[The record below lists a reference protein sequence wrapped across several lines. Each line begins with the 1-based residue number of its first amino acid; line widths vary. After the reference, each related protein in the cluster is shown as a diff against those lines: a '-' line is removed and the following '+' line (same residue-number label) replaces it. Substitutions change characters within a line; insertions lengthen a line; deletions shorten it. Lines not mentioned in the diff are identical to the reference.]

1 VTAPGTGETPE
12 TGSSAPIIWTLTNGH
27 AGFESQVLGLA
38 EAVGGTIVAKRV
50 RPRMPWTHI
59 PASIALP
66 PLSAI
71 DATSDK
77 LVPPWPDL
85 LISCGRRTVGLAL
98 KIKLESAGR
107 TFAVHIQD
115 PLVDPRRFDLVAAPA
130 HDGLEGANVI
140 TTAGAVHRVTPEKLA
155 AAAEQFRPM
164 LAHLPRPL
172 IAVLVGG
179 SNRRYQMTAATMANL
194 SERLKLMC
202 EKHSAGLAVTISRRT
217 SAPCTAMLREKMADL
232 PALVWDGHGDNP
244 YLGFLALADAFVVTE
259 DSVSMISEVASTG
272 KPVYV
277 AALEGGGGRF
287 RRFHMGLRAA
297 GITRPLDGTL
307 DDWNYTP
314 PEDTAQVAAEV
325 RKRMA
330 ERKTAS

>member
-1 VTAPGTGETPE
+1 MIV
-12 TGSSAPIIWTLTNGH
+12 WTLTNGH

-38 EAVGGTIVAKRV
+38 EAVGGTVVAKRV
-50 RPRMPWTHI
+50 RPRMPWTHV
-59 PASIALP
+59 PPGIALP
-66 PLSAI
+66 PLSAV

-98 KIKLESAGR
+98 KIKSESAGH

-115 PLVDPRRFDLVAAPA
+115 PLVDPGRFDLVAAPA
-130 HDGLEGANVI
+130 HDGLEGANVV
-140 TTAGAVHRVTPEKLA
+140 TTTGAVHRVTSEKPA
-155 AAAEQFRPM
+155 AAAEQFRP
-164 LAHLPRPL
+164 LLEVLPRPL

-179 SNRRYQMTAATMANL
+179 SNRRYRMTAATTANL
-194 SERLKLMC
+194 CGRLKLMC

-232 PALVWDGHGDNP
+232 PALVWDGQGDNP

-287 RRFHMGLRAA
+287 RRFHLNFRTA
-297 GITRPLDGTL
+297 GITRPLDGSL
-307 DDWNYTP
+307 DDWSYTP
-314 PEDTAQVAAEV
+314 PDDTEKVAAEV
-325 RKRMA
+325 RRRMA
-330 ERKTAS
+330 AQKTAV

>member
-1 VTAPGTGETPE
+1 MIV
-12 TGSSAPIIWTLTNGH
+12 WTLTNGH

-38 EAVGGTIVAKRV
+38 EAIGGTIVAKRA
-50 RPRMPWTHI
+50 RPRVPWTHI

-71 DATSDK
+71 DAASDK

-115 PLVDPRRFDLVAAPA
+115 PLVNPGRFDLVAAPA
-130 HDGLEGANVI
+130 HDGLEGANVM
-140 TTAGAVHRVTPEKLA
+140 TTTGAVHRVTAEKLA

-164 LAHLPRPL
+164 LANLPRPL
-172 IAVLVGG
+172 ITVLVGG
-179 SNRRYQMTAATMANL
+179 SNRRYRMTAATTANL
-194 SERLKLMC
+194 CERLKLMC

-232 PALVWDGHGDNP
+232 PALVWDGQGENP

-287 RRFHMGLRAA
+287 RRFHHNFRAA
-297 GITRPLDGTL
+297 GITRPLDGGL
-307 DDWNYTP
+307 DDWSYTP
-314 PEDTAQVAAEV
+314 PDDTAKVAAEL
-325 RKRMA
+325 RRRMA
-330 ERKTAS
+330 ARKTAA

>member
-1 VTAPGTGETPE
+1 MLV
-12 TGSSAPIIWTLTNGH
+12 WTLTNGH

-38 EAVGGTIVAKRV
+38 EAVGGTIVAKRA
-50 RPRMPWTHI
+50 RPRAPWTHI

-98 KIKLESAGR
+98 KIKLKSAGH

-115 PLVDPRRFDLVAAPA
+115 PLVNPGRFDLVAAPA
-130 HDGLEGANVI
+130 HDGLDGGNVVS
-140 TTAGAVHRVTPEKLA
+140 TTGAVHRVTPEKLA
-155 AAAEQFRPM
+155 AAAEQCRP
-164 LAHLPRPL
+164 LLERLPRPL

-179 SNRRYQMTAATMANL
+179 SNRRYRMTAATTANL
-194 SERLKLMC
+194 CGRLKLMC
-202 EKHSAGLAVTISRRT
+202 EKHSAGLAITISRRT
-217 SAPCTAMLREKMADL
+217 SAPCTAMLREKVADL

-277 AALEGGGGRF
+277 AALEGGGGGRF
-287 RRFHMGLRAA
+287 RRFHDNLRAA
-297 GITRPLDGTL
+297 GITRPLDGSL
-307 DDWNYTP
+307 DDWSYTP
-314 PEDTAQVAAEV
+314 PDDTEKVAAEV
-325 RKRMA
+325 RRRMA
-330 ERKTAS
+330 ARKFTA

>member
-1 VTAPGTGETPE
+1 MIV
-12 TGSSAPIIWTLTNGH
+12 WTLTNGH

-66 PLSAI
+66 PLSAV

-98 KIKLESAGR
+98 KIKLESTGH
-107 TFAVHIQD
+107 TVAVHIQD
-115 PLVDPRRFDLVAAPA
+115 PLVDPGRFDLVAAPA
-130 HDGLEGANVI
+130 HDGLEGGNVLA
-140 TTAGAVHRVTPEKLA
+140 TLGAVHRVTPEKLA
-155 AAAEQFRPM
+155 AAAEQFRPL
-164 LAHLPRPL
+164 LANLPRPL

-179 SNRRYQMTAATMANL
+179 SNRRYRMTAAVTANL
-194 SERLKLMC
+194 CARLKYMC

-217 SAPCTAMLREKMADL
+217 SAPCTAMVREKMADL
-232 PALVWDGHGDNP
+232 PALVWDGQGDNP

-272 KPVYV
+272 KPVYI

-287 RRFHMGLRAA
+287 RRFHHNFRAA
-297 GITRPLDGTL
+297 GITRPLDGSL
-307 DDWNYTP
+307 DDWDYTP
-314 PEDTAQVAAEV
+314 PNDTENVAAEV
-325 RKRMA
+325 RRLMA
-330 ERKTAS
+330 QRKNAG

>member
-1 VTAPGTGETPE
+1 M
-12 TGSSAPIIWTLTNGH
+12 IIWTLTNGH

-38 EAVGGTIVAKRV
+38 EAIGGTIVAKRV

-85 LISCGRRTVGLAL
+85 LISCGRRMVGLAL
-98 KIKLESAGR
+98 RIKSESAGH
-107 TFAVHIQD
+107 TFAAHIQD
-115 PLVDPRRFDLVAAPA
+115 PLVDPGRFDLVAAPA
-130 HDGLEGANVI
+130 HDGVEGVNVV
-140 TTAGAVHRVTPEKLA
+140 TTTGAVHRVTPEKLA
-155 AAAEQFRPM
+155 AAAEQFRP
-164 LAHLPRPL
+164 LLKNLPRPL

-194 SERLKLMC
+194 SERLRLLC

-232 PALVWDGHGDNP
+232 PTLVWDGHGDNP
-244 YLGFLALADAFVVTE
+244 YLGFLALANAFVVTE

-287 RRFHMGLRAA
+287 RRFHLNFRTA
-297 GITRPLDGTL
+297 GITRPFDGSL
-307 DDWNYTP
+307 DDWSYTP
-314 PEDTAQVAAEV
+314 PDDTEKVAAEV
-325 RKRMA
+325 RRRMA
-330 ERKTAS
+330 ERKIVT

>member
-1 VTAPGTGETPE
+1 MIV
-12 TGSSAPIIWTLTNGH
+12 WTLTNGH

-38 EAVGGTIVAKRV
+38 EVIGGTIIAKRA
-50 RPRMPWTHI
+50 RPRLPWTHI

-66 PLSAI
+66 RLSAV

-98 KIKLESAGR
+98 KIKLESAGH

-115 PLVDPRRFDLVAAPA
+115 PLVDPGRFDLVAAPA
-130 HDGLEGANVI
+130 HDGLEGGNVLV
-140 TTAGAVHRVTPEKLA
+140 TTGAVHRVTPEKLA
-155 AAAEQFRPM
+155 DAAEQFRPM
-164 LAHLPRPL
+164 LKDLPRPL

-179 SNRRYQMTAATMANL
+179 SNRRYRMTAATTANL
-194 SERLKLMC
+194 CARLKLMC

-217 SAPCTAMLREKMADL
+217 SAPCTAMLREKMADA
-232 PALVWDGHGDNP
+232 PALVWDGQGDNP

-287 RRFHMGLRAA
+287 HRFHHNFRAA
-297 GITRPLDGTL
+297 GITRPLDGSL

-314 PEDTAQVAAEV
+314 PDDTARVAAEV
-325 RKRMA
+325 HKRLA
-330 ERKTAS
+330 QRKTVA